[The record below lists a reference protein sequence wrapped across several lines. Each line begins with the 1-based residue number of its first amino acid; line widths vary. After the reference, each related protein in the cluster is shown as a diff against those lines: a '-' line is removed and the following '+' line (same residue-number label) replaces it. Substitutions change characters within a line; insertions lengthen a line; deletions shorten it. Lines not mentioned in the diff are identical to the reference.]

1 MGDPRPQLVLASSS
15 PRRAQLLRQIG
26 LGFVQRPVAVDERMT
41 AREAPVA
48 LARRLARVKA
58 EAGADDG
65 NLPVL
70 GSDTVVA
77 VDDEALGK
85 PADEREALAM
95 LARLSGRSHRVHT
108 AVAVAHAGRVEDAVV
123 TSQVTMRRIDPAEA
137 RAYWATGECAD
148 KAGAYAIQG
157 RGAIFVTRLEGSYS
171 GVMGLPLLETVE
183 LLGRA
188 GVSVLDAWAGPK

>member
-1 MGDPRPQLVLASSS
+1 MSDPRPQLVLASSS

-26 LGFVQRPVAVDERMT
+26 LGFVQRPVAVDERMI
-41 AREAPVA
+41 AGEAPVA
-48 LARRLARVKA
+48 LARRLARAKA
-58 EAGADDG
+58 DAGANDG

-108 AVAVAHAGRVEDAVV
+108 AVAVAHAGRVADAVV
-123 TSQVTMRRIDPAEA
+123 TSQVTMRRIDPTEA

-157 RGAIFVTRLEGSYS
+157 RGAVFVTRLDGSYS
-171 GVMGLPLLETVE
+171 GVMGLPLFETVE

-188 GVSVLDAWAGPK
+188 GVSVLDAW